1 MSRLAYIFLYA
12 SHALANW
19 REIGQH
25 RKMPRR
31 FIQRYMPDHQMIR
44 DHRHLKFL
52 GTLLHDRNLWHLNRH
67 SVAGA
72 CFVGLFV
79 AFIPIPFQMV
89 LAALFAIAFQ
99 VHLPISVGLVWVTN
113 PFTMPPI
120 FYFAYRLG
128 CWIISQPVG
137 DFHVELS
144 IDWLMTGL
152 VDVWQPLFVGSS
164 VLAFISAVLGYA
176 GMRLFW
182 RGVVIWKWR
191 KRHATSPSD

>member
-1 MSRLAYIFLYA
+1 M
-12 SHALANW
+12 LAN
-19 REIGQH
+19 RAEISQH
-25 RKMPRR
+25 WKMPKR
-31 FIQRYMPDHQMIR
+31 FIQRYMPDHQTIR
-44 DHRHLKFL
+44 DHRHLRFM

-72 CFVGLFV
+72 FFVGLFV

-89 LAALFAIAFQ
+89 LAALFAVALQ

-113 PFTMPPI
+113 PLTMPPI

-128 CWIISQPVG
+128 CWVTSQPVG

-152 VDVWQPLFVGSS
+152 ADVWQPLLVGSS
-164 VLAFISAVLGYA
+164 VLAVISGMLGYA

-182 RGVVIWKWR
+182 RGMVIWKWR
-191 KRHATSPSD
+191 KRHATSPGD